1 MTESSK
7 NNEDVELQRFQKPER
22 LIDKV
27 ANGSLDYV
35 AGPFLP
41 LQLDDIAEEI
51 DQWMGIALVND
62 NSAYETG
69 RPERI

>member
-1 MTESSK
+1 MLLYMTDESK
-7 NNEDVELQRFQKPER
+7 RFQKPER

-27 ANGSLDYV
+27 ASGSLDYV
-35 AGPFLP
+35 VGPFLP
-41 LQLDDIAEEI
+41 FQLGDIAEEI

-69 RPERI
+69 